1 MLIAQRESAP
11 YSWGAGFFVENM
23 VSRLILRTYAGG
35 EARLTWQTLPPPR
48 KEVTGDSERVTTVV
62 CDSGKLGREKADGS
76 GLVNSFDSEE
86 GRPVGISGFGLLPR
100 PTTFGLNARRQVKR
114 LAAVIDGL
122 AEGPRD
128 VIFFTGTL
136 PGSTPG
142 AMLALSQW
150 SGFLAHR
157 LKAWM
162 HDIDSEYKC
171 LFVWEWQKRGA
182 LHMHA
187 AVYVKNITNR
197 NRIYNE
203 FKMQWIR
210 LLESI
215 CERSGVDV
223 FARGHGKGTWRGHY
237 SKIRAEAEWVKK
249 SVASYLGKYMSKAIG
264 PVKDKAKFFYPSRWW
279 GSTQNL
285 KDLEKAQRTEDEYFC
300 SLPRQAEAAYNGVVG
315 LLELCSEWSASYAHK
330 VVRGATTVAAGVSIS
345 LVRKLF
351 SRGIKMRPV
360 KENSGLHPMM
370 NELQALVAILQN
382 EDSEWFAGFVAE
394 YAVAGRYL
402 RCIRGEDQG
411 LAVGPDSELLL
422 AASMSHMLEYSATVG
437 RIYRTKRL
445 HPREVMS
452 IRSTHRRL
460 MKEVDNYL
468 EHQYFH
474 SLEDVAFLGRAM

>member
-1 MLIAQRESAP
+1 M
-11 YSWGAGFFVENM
+11 
-23 VSRLILRTYAGG
+23 
-35 EARLTWQTLPPPR
+35 TWQSLPAPR
-48 KEVTGDSERVTTVV
+48 KEKKAALDEVTTVV
-62 CDSGKLGREKADGS
+62 CKDGKPNQEKTPIRN
-76 GLVNSFDSEE
+76 LVNSSDSEE
-86 GRPVGISGFGLLPR
+86 ARLEGVSGFGLLPR

-114 LAAVIDGL
+114 LAAVLDGL
-122 AEGPRD
+122 ASRPQE

-136 PGSTPG
+136 PGSTPR

-187 AVYVKNITNR
+187 AVYVKNIANR

-223 FARGHGKGTWRGHY
+223 FARGGGKGTWRGCY

-249 SVASYLGKYMSKAIG
+249 SVASYLGKYMSKA
-264 PVKDKAKFFYPSRWW
+264 VKPGQDKSKFFYPSRWW

-285 KDLEKAQRTEDEYFC
+285 KNLEKAARTEDEYLC
-300 SLPRQAEAAYNGVVG
+300 SSTGQAEAAYNGMVG
-315 LLELCSEWSASYAHK
+315 LMELCSEWSTSYRHK
-330 VVRGATTVAAGVSIS
+330 VMPGRTFVGCNTSVP

-351 SRGIKMRPV
+351 KRGLNMRALT
-360 KENSGLHPMM
+360 ENKTVRECLDEMAALTLILH
-370 NELQALVAILQN
+370 N
-382 EDSEWFAGFVAE
+382 EDSDWFAGVQVD
-394 YAVAGRYL
+394 YPVITTYLKHVAGQDFADEGTPD
-402 RCIRGEDQG
+402 RG
-411 LAVGPDSELLL
+411 VLL
-422 AASMSHMLEYSATVG
+422 AASAIHMIHHAAIAG
-437 RIYRTKRL
+437 HRYRQKAL
-445 HPREVMS
+445 HPREVLSVRM
-452 IRSTHRRL
+452 TYRRV
-460 MKEVDNYL
+460 MRAVEEYL
-468 EHQYFH
+468 EGRYKH
-474 SLEDVAFLGRAM
+474 SLEEISYIGRPVG